1 LDTIVPP
8 TDQDKPTD
16 ETCENAYEEEEEEE
30 EEEVEVVVVEDEE
43 PFNLPRPPPRW
54 QHYDVQ

>member
-30 EEEVEVVVVEDEE
+30 VVEVVVVEDEE
-43 PFNLPRPPPRW
+43 PFNLPHPPPRW
-54 QHYDVQ
+54 QHCDVQ